1 MNSKPLPVHIIV
13 VPMSFAPE
21 RHPMKRIFW
30 SLAIMLACAFAVQ
43 AQSRSVKVHVHVI
56 LVDSELNQKPVPF
69 LHVAFLKG
77 DKTSLDVKTGL
88 DGIAETALPP
98 GAYTVTT
105 SKPVD
110 FDGKRYSWSQRVT
123 LTGTERAIDLT
134 NENAKVEDNAV
145 ATPPRSSG
153 ASSGDLTE
161 QFKKLKNTVVTVIS
175 ESGHGTGFFVDGK
188 GLILTNQ
195 HVVAQSQYLAV
206 QFDRERKIAARLI
219 ASDAQKDVALLWVN
233 MSALPSAKPAV
244 LAPSSGGHTPVQE
257 GERVFTIGSP
267 LSLDKIITTGIVSKV
282 DAHTLMSDINI
293 NPGNSGGPLFNNAG
307 QVVGLTTF
315 GTSAER
321 GPGVSGVV
329 RIEEALALLEE
340 NRGKAT
346 GTPPPAALLP
356 VEPLTPYPVEGL
368 KAVLQGEKFDARPY
382 YFYAGDFEVALS
394 TPPFD
399 YREKEEDRLRAER
412 TQKKRN
418 RRDTNSPEASQQ
430 DADREDTPRDWD
442 SEAGGNRAVLG
453 VYVVPKV
460 REGFGSALSR
470 SLRNGY
476 GAANLKFK
484 TDFQSMKLFCGEKE
498 IQPIHPG
505 RIPLTVNVRNATV
518 KLEDSTYKGAYF
530 YPPDAVNPQCGT
542 VKIAIYSSKSGE
554 PVIKTLEGNTTTR
567 IWADFDAFRRAD
579 AEAHSTQAQK

>member
-1 MNSKPLPVHIIV
+1 
-13 VPMSFAPE
+13 
-21 RHPMKRIFW
+21 
-30 SLAIMLACAFAVQ
+30 
-43 AQSRSVKVHVHVI
+43 
-56 LVDSELNQKPVPF
+56 
-69 LHVAFLKG
+69 
-77 DKTSLDVKTGL
+77 
-88 DGIAETALPP
+88 
-98 GAYTVTT
+98 
-105 SKPVD
+105 
-110 FDGKRYSWSQRVT
+110 
-123 LTGTERAIDLT
+123 
-134 NENAKVEDNAV
+134 
-145 ATPPRSSG
+145 
-153 ASSGDLTE
+153 
-161 QFKKLKNTVVTVIS
+161 
-175 ESGHGTGFFVDGK
+175 
-188 GLILTNQ
+188 
-195 HVVAQSQYLAV
+195 VAQSQYLAV
-206 QFDRERKIAARLI
+206 QFDREHKIAARLI
-219 ASDAQKDVALLWVN
+219 ASDAQKDVALLWAN
-233 MSALPSAKPAV
+233 MSALPSATPAV
-244 LAPSSGGHTPVQE
+244 LAHSTGSHAPVQE

-267 LSLDKIITTGIVSKV
+267 LSLDKIITTGIISKV
-282 DAHTLMSDINI
+282 DAHTIMSDINI

-307 QVVGLTTF
+307 HVVGLTTF

-346 GTPPPAALLP
+346 GTSPPAALLP

-368 KAVLQGEKFDARPY
+368 KAALQGEKFDSRPY
-382 YFYAGDFEVALS
+382 YLNAGDFEVALS

-418 RRDTNSPEASQQ
+418 HRDTNSPDAAQQ
-430 DADREDTPRDWD
+430 DANREDSPRDWE
-442 SEAGGNRAVLG
+442 SETGGHRAVLG
-453 VYVVPKV
+453 IYVLPKV
-460 REGFGSALSR
+460 KEGFGSALSR

-530 YPPDAVNPQCGT
+530 YPPDAVNPQCGA
-542 VKIAIYSSKSGE
+542 VKIAIYSSKSAE
-554 PVIKTLEGNTTTR
+554 PVIKTLEGNTATR

-579 AEAHSTQAQK
+579 AEVHSTQAQK

>member
-1 MNSKPLPVHIIV
+1 
-13 VPMSFAPE
+13 
-21 RHPMKRIFW
+21 MKQIFW
-30 SLAIMLACAFAVQ
+30 PVAMLFACVLA
-43 AQSRSVKVHVHVI
+43 AQSQSHPVKVHVHVI

-69 LHVAFLKG
+69 LNVTLKG
-77 DKTSLDVKTGL
+77 SATSSDVKTRL
-88 DGIAETALPP
+88 DGGADTALPP
-98 GAYTVTT
+98 GAYTITT
-105 SKPVD
+105 AKPID
-110 FDGKRYSWSQRVT
+110 FDGKRYSWSVRVT
-123 LTGTERAIDLT
+123 LAGAEKTIDLT
-134 NENAKVEDNAV
+134 NENAKVEDNV
-145 ATPPRSSG
+145 AAAAPRSSG
-153 ASSGDLTE
+153 ASTGDLTE
-161 QFKKLKNTVVTVIS
+161 QFKKLKSTVVTVIS
-175 ESGHGTGFFVDGK
+175 ESGHGTGFFVDAK
-188 GLILTNQ
+188 GLVLTNQ

-206 QFDRERKIAARLI
+206 QFDREHKIAARLI
-219 ASDAQKDVALLWVN
+219 ASDPQKDVALLWVN
-233 MSALPSAKPAV
+233 MSALPGATPAV
-244 LAPSSGGHTPVQE
+244 LAHSSGGSVPVQE

-282 DAHTLMSDINI
+282 DTHTIMSDINI

-307 QVVGLTTF
+307 HVIGLTTF
-315 GTSAER
+315 GASAEK

-329 RIEEALALLEE
+329 RIEEAVALLAE
-340 NRGKAT
+340 NRAKAA
-346 GTPPPAALLP
+346 GTPPPADLLP

-368 KAVLQGEKFDARPY
+368 KAVLQIEKYDSRPY

-418 RRDTNSPEASQQ
+418 RKDTNNSDASQQ
-430 DADREDTPRDWD
+430 DADREDAPRDWE

-453 VYVVPKV
+453 IYVVPKV

-470 SLRNGY
+470 SLRNGN

-484 TDFQSMKLFCGEKE
+484 TDFQSMKLYCGEKE

-505 RIPLTVNVRNATV
+505 RIPLTVNLHNASV

-542 VKIAIYSSKSGE
+542 VKIAIYSSKSE
-554 PVIKTLEGNTTTR
+554 VPVVKVFDGNTTGR
-567 IWADFDAFRRAD
+567 IWADFDAFRRAEV
-579 AEAHSTQAQK
+579 EAHSTKAQR

>member
-1 MNSKPLPVHIIV
+1 ML
-13 VPMSFAPE
+13 FACV
-21 RHPMKRIFW
+21 
-30 SLAIMLACAFAVQ
+30 LA
-43 AQSRSVKVHVHVI
+43 AQSQSHPVKVHVHVI

-69 LHVAFLKG
+69 LNVTLKG
-77 DKTSLDVKTGL
+77 SATSSDVKTRL
-88 DGIAETALPP
+88 DGGADTALPP
-98 GAYTVTT
+98 GAYTITT
-105 SKPVD
+105 AKPID
-110 FDGKRYSWSQRVT
+110 FDGKRYSWSVRVT
-123 LTGTERAIDLT
+123 LAGAEKTIDLT
-134 NENAKVEDNAV
+134 NENAKVEDNV
-145 ATPPRSSG
+145 AAAAPRSSG
-153 ASSGDLTE
+153 ASTGDLTE
-161 QFKKLKNTVVTVIS
+161 QFKKLKSTVVTVIS
-175 ESGHGTGFFVDGK
+175 ESGHGTGFFVDAK
-188 GLILTNQ
+188 GLVLTNQ

-206 QFDRERKIAARLI
+206 QFDREHKIAARLI
-219 ASDAQKDVALLWVN
+219 ASDPQKDVALLWVN
-233 MSALPSAKPAV
+233 MSALPGATPAV
-244 LAPSSGGHTPVQE
+244 LAHSSGGSVFVQE

-282 DAHTLMSDINI
+282 DTHTIMSDINI

-307 QVVGLTTF
+307 HVIGLTTF
-315 GTSAER
+315 GASAEK

-329 RIEEALALLEE
+329 RIEEAVALLAE
-340 NRGKAT
+340 NRAKAA
-346 GTPPPAALLP
+346 GTPPPADLLP

-368 KAVLQGEKFDARPY
+368 KAVLQIEKYDSRPY

-418 RRDTNSPEASQQ
+418 RKDTNNSDASQQ
-430 DADREDTPRDWD
+430 DADREDAPRDWE

-453 VYVVPKV
+453 IYVVPKV

-470 SLRNGY
+470 SLRNGN

-484 TDFQSMKLFCGEKE
+484 TDFQSMKLYCGEKE

-505 RIPLTVNVRNATV
+505 RIPLTVNLHNASV

-542 VKIAIYSSKSGE
+542 VKIAIYSSKSE
-554 PVIKTLEGNTTTR
+554 VPVVKVFDGNTTGR
-567 IWADFDAFRRAD
+567 IWADFDAFRRAEV
-579 AEAHSTQAQK
+579 EAHSTKAQR

>member
-1 MNSKPLPVHIIV
+1 
-13 VPMSFAPE
+13 
-21 RHPMKRIFW
+21 MKRICW
-30 SLAIMLACAFAVQ
+30 LVAILFACVFA
-43 AQSRSVKVHVHVI
+43 AQSQSRPVKVHVRVI

-69 LHVAFLKG
+69 LNVVFSKSDRASF
-77 DKTSLDVKTGL
+77 DVKTRL
-88 DGIAETALPP
+88 DGAAETSLPP
-98 GAYTVTT
+98 GSYTVTT
-105 SKPVD
+105 TKPVD
-110 FDGKRYSWSQRVT
+110 FDGKRYSWSVRVT
-123 LTGTERAIDLT
+123 LAGAETTIDLT
-134 NENAKVEDNAV
+134 NENAKAEENAV
-145 ATPPRSSG
+145 VARPSG

-161 QFKKLKNTVVTVIS
+161 QFKKLKNTVVTVVS

-206 QFDRERKIAARLI
+206 QFDREHKIVARLI

-233 MSALPSAKPAV
+233 MSALPGAAPAV
-244 LAPSSGGHTPVQE
+244 LARSGAGNAPVQE

-282 DAHTLMSDINI
+282 DAHTIMSDINI

-307 QVVGLTTF
+307 HVIGLTTF

-329 RIEEALALLEE
+329 RIEEAQALLAE
-340 NRGKAT
+340 NRGKAA
-346 GTPPPAALLP
+346 GTPPPADLLP
-356 VEPLTPYPVEGL
+356 VEPLTPYPAEGL
-368 KAVLQGEKFDARPY
+368 KAVLQTEKFDSRPY

-418 RRDTNSPEASQQ
+418 HKDTNNSDASQQ
-430 DADREDTPRDWD
+430 EADREDTPRDWE
-442 SEAGGNRAVLG
+442 SEAGGNRAVLSIF
-453 VYVVPKV
+453 VVPKV
-460 REGFGSALSR
+460 KEGFGSALSR
-470 SLRNGY
+470 GLRNGY

-498 IQPIHPG
+498 VQPIHPG
-505 RIPLTVNVRNATV
+505 RIPLTVNVRNASV
-518 KLEDSTYKGAYF
+518 KLEDSTYKGAYI

-542 VKIAIYSSKSGE
+542 VKIAIYSSKSE
-554 PVIKTLEGNTTTR
+554 VPVIKIFDGNTTSR
-567 IWADFDAFRRAD
+567 IWADFDAFRRTD
-579 AEAHSTQAQK
+579 AEAHSTQARK

>member
-1 MNSKPLPVHIIV
+1 
-13 VPMSFAPE
+13 
-21 RHPMKRIFW
+21 MKRIWW
-30 SLAIMLACAFAVQ
+30 SLAILFGCVSATLS
-43 AQSRSVKVHVHVI
+43 QSRPVKVHVHVI

-69 LHVAFLKG
+69 LNLTLKG
-77 DKTSLDVKTGL
+77 AAISSDVKTQL
-88 DGIAETALPP
+88 DGTAEASLPP

-110 FDGKRYSWSQRVT
+110 FDGKRYSWSLRVT
-123 LTGTERAIDLT
+123 LTGAEKSIDLT
-134 NENAKVEDNAV
+134 NENAKVEENDA
-145 ATPPRSSG
+145 AAPLRSSD
-153 ASSGDLTE
+153 ASSDLTE

-188 GLILTNQ
+188 GLVLTNQ

-206 QFDRERKIAARLI
+206 QFDREHKIAARLI

-233 MSALPSAKPAV
+233 MTALPSATPAV
-244 LAPSSGGHTPVQE
+244 LAHSSGGRAPVQE

-282 DAHTLMSDINI
+282 DAHTIMSDINI

-307 QVVGLTTF
+307 HVVGLTTF
-315 GTSAER
+315 DTGAER

-329 RIEEALALLEE
+329 RIEEALPLLVE
-340 NRGKAT
+340 NRGKAA
-346 GTPPPAALLP
+346 GTSPPAALLP
-356 VEPLTPYPVEGL
+356 VEPVTPYPVEGL
-368 KAVLQGEKFDARPY
+368 KAALQGEKFDPRPY
-382 YFYAGDFEVALS
+382 YLSAGDFEVALS

-399 YREKEEDRLRAER
+399 YREQEEDRLRAER

-418 RRDTNSPEASQQ
+418 RRDSNTADAASQ
-430 DADREDTPRDWD
+430 DANREDSPHDWE
-442 SEAGGNRAVLG
+442 SETGAHRAVFTIF
-453 VYVVPKV
+453 VVPKV
-460 REGFGSALSR
+460 KEGFGSALSR

-476 GAANLKFK
+476 GTANLKFK

-498 IQPIHPG
+498 VQPIHPG
-505 RIPLTVNVRNATV
+505 RIPLTVNVHNSSV
-518 KLEDSTYKGAYF
+518 KLEDSTYKGVYV

-542 VKIAIYSSKSGE
+542 VKLAIYSAKSGE
-554 PVIKTLEGNTTTR
+554 LVIKTLDGNSTAR

-579 AEAHSTQAQK
+579 AEAHSTRAQK

>member
-1 MNSKPLPVHIIV
+1 
-13 VPMSFAPE
+13 
-21 RHPMKRIFW
+21 MKRIC
-30 SLAIMLACAFAVQ
+30 SSIAILFACVFA
-43 AQSRSVKVHVHVI
+43 AQSQSRPVKVHVHVI

-69 LHVAFLKG
+69 LNVVFFKG
-77 DKTSLDVKTGL
+77 DKTSFDVKTRL
-88 DGIAETALPP
+88 DGAAEIALPP
-98 GAYTVTT
+98 GAYTLTT
-105 SKPVD
+105 AKPVD
-110 FDGKRYSWSQRVT
+110 FDGKRYSWSLRVT
-123 LTGTERAIDLT
+123 LSGTEKTIDLT
-134 NENAKVEDNAV
+134 NENAKAEANA
-145 ATPPRSSG
+145 AAAPPRSSG

-195 HVVAQSQYLAV
+195 HVVGQSQYLAV

-233 MSALPSAKPAV
+233 MSALPSATPAA
-244 LAPSSGGHTPVQE
+244 LARSSGSHAPVQE

-267 LSLDKIITTGIVSKV
+267 LSLDKIITTGIISKV

-307 QVVGLTTF
+307 HVVGLTTF
-315 GTSAER
+315 GASAER

-346 GTPPPAALLP
+346 GTPPPATLLP

-368 KAVLQGEKFDARPY
+368 NAALQGEKFDPRPY
-382 YFYAGDFEVALS
+382 YLNAGDFEVALS

-418 RRDTNSPEASQQ
+418 RRDTNSPDAAQQ
-430 DADREDTPRDWD
+430 DASREDSPRDWE
-442 SEAGGNRAVLG
+442 SEAGGHRAVLG
-453 VYVVPKV
+453 IYAVPKV
-460 REGFGSALSR
+460 REGFGSAFSR

-484 TDFQSMKLFCGEKE
+484 ADFRSMKLFCGEKE
-498 IQPIHPG
+498 VQPIHPG
-505 RIPLTVNVRNATV
+505 RIPVTVNVHNASV
-518 KLEDSTYKGAYF
+518 KLEDSTYKGVYF

-542 VKIAIYSSKSGE
+542 VKIAIYSSKSEE
-554 PVIKTLEGNTTTR
+554 PVVKTLDGNTTTR

-579 AEAHSTQAQK
+579 TEAHSTQAQK

>member
-1 MNSKPLPVHIIV
+1 
-13 VPMSFAPE
+13 
-21 RHPMKRIFW
+21 MKRIC
-30 SLAIMLACAFAVQ
+30 SSIAILFACVFA
-43 AQSRSVKVHVHVI
+43 AQSQSRPVKVHVHVI

-69 LHVAFLKG
+69 LNVVFFKG
-77 DKTSLDVKTGL
+77 DKTSFDVKTRL
-88 DGIAETALPP
+88 DGAAEIALPP
-98 GAYTVTT
+98 GAYTLTT
-105 SKPVD
+105 AKPVD
-110 FDGKRYSWSQRVT
+110 FDGKRYSWSLRVT
-123 LTGTERAIDLT
+123 LSGTEKTIDLT
-134 NENAKVEDNAV
+134 NENAKAEDNA
-145 ATPPRSSG
+145 AAAPPRSSG

-195 HVVAQSQYLAV
+195 HVVGQSQYLAV

-233 MSALPSAKPAV
+233 MSALPSATPAA
-244 LAPSSGGHTPVQE
+244 LARSSGSHAPVQE

-267 LSLDKIITTGIVSKV
+267 LSLDKIITTGIISKV

-307 QVVGLTTF
+307 HVVGLTTF
-315 GTSAER
+315 GASAER

-346 GTPPPAALLP
+346 GTPPPATLLP

-368 KAVLQGEKFDARPY
+368 NAALQGEKFDPRPY
-382 YFYAGDFEVALS
+382 YLNAGDFEVALS

-418 RRDTNSPEASQQ
+418 RRDTNSPDAAQQ
-430 DADREDTPRDWD
+430 DASREDSPRDWE
-442 SEAGGNRAVLG
+442 SEAGGHRAVLG
-453 VYVVPKV
+453 IYAVPKV
-460 REGFGSALSR
+460 REGFGSAFSR

-484 TDFQSMKLFCGEKE
+484 ADFRSMKLFCGEKE
-498 IQPIHPG
+498 VQPIHPG
-505 RIPLTVNVRNATV
+505 RIPVTVNVHNASV
-518 KLEDSTYKGAYF
+518 KLEDSTYKGVYF

-542 VKIAIYSSKSGE
+542 VKIAIYSSKSEE
-554 PVIKTLEGNTTTR
+554 PVVKTLDGNTTTR

-579 AEAHSTQAQK
+579 TEAHSTQAQK

>member
-1 MNSKPLPVHIIV
+1 
-13 VPMSFAPE
+13 
-21 RHPMKRIFW
+21 MKRICW
-30 SLAIMLACAFAVQ
+30 PVAFLFTCVFAA
-43 AQSRSVKVHVHVI
+43 AQSQSRPVTVHVHVI

-69 LHVAFLKG
+69 LNVTLKG
-77 DKTSLDVKTGL
+77 AATSSDAKTRL
-88 DGIAETALPP
+88 DGGADITVPP
-98 GAYTVTT
+98 GTYTVTT
-105 SKPVD
+105 AKPVD
-110 FDGKRYSWSQRVT
+110 FDGKRYSWSVRVT
-123 LTGTERAIDLT
+123 LTGTEKTIDLT
-134 NENAKVEDNAV
+134 NENAKTEENA
-145 ATPPRSSG
+145 AAAPPRSAAG

-161 QFKKLKNTVVTVIS
+161 QFKRLKNTVGTVIS

-206 QFDRERKIAARLI
+206 QFDREHKIAARLI
-219 ASDAQKDVALLWVN
+219 AADAQKDVALLWVN
-233 MSALPSAKPAV
+233 MSALPSATPAA
-244 LAPSSGGHTPVQE
+244 LARSGGSSTPVQE

-282 DAHTLMSDINI
+282 DAHTIMSDINI

-307 QVVGLTTF
+307 RVVGLTTF

-329 RIEEALALLEE
+329 RIEEAQALLEE

-368 KAVLQGEKFDARPY
+368 KAALQGEKFDARPY
-382 YFYAGDFEVALS
+382 YFNAGDFEVALS

-399 YREKEEDRLRAER
+399 YREKEEGRLRAER

-418 RRDTNSPEASQQ
+418 RRGTDSA
-430 DADREDTPRDWD
+430 DATQEDANREDSPRDWE
-442 SEAGGNRAVLG
+442 SETGDHRAVLG
-453 VYVVPKV
+453 IYVVPKV
-460 REGFGSALSR
+460 KEGFGSAFSR

-484 TDFQSMKLFCGEKE
+484 TDFQSMKLYCGEKE
-498 IQPIHPG
+498 VQPIHPG
-505 RIPLTVNVRNATV
+505 RIPLTVNVRNSSV

-530 YPPDAVNPQCGT
+530 YPPDAVNPHCDT
-542 VKIAIYSSKSGE
+542 VKIAIYSSKSGD
-554 PVIKTLEGNTTTR
+554 PVIKILDGSTTTH

-579 AEAHSTQAQK
+579 AEAYSNRAQK